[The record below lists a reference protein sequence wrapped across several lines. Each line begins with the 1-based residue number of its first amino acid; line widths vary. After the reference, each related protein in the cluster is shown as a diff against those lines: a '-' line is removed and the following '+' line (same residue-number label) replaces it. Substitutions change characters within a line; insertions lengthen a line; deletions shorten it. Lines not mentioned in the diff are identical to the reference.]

1 LSLLKISNISIQFG
15 GLIAVNHFSL
25 DINKGEIASLIG
37 PNGAG
42 KTTVFNIITGIY
54 KPSQGNV
61 FLDGEELVGK
71 KTNQIAKRGIARTFQ
86 NIKLFKH
93 LTVLKNLKIAFQEIA
108 GYNLFDVCVQ
118 SNSFKKGEKRIRE
131 QAYQMLEIFGLEGR
145 ENELAGNLPY
155 GQQRKVEIARALAIN
170 PKVLLLDEPAA
181 GMTFGEMNSLAEL
194 IRFCKERFSLGILLI
209 EHQMAFVLN
218 ISERITVMNFG
229 KIISKGSP
237 NFIQSDP
244 KVIEAYLGKRGLKR
258 VANS

>member
-1 LSLLKISNISIQFG
+1 MSLLKISNISIQFG
-15 GLIAVNHFSL
+15 GLVAVSHFSL
-25 DINKGEIASLIG
+25 DINKGEIVSLIG

-54 KPSQGNV
+54 KPSRGNV

-93 LTVLKNLKIAFQEIA
+93 LTVFKNLEIAFHEIA
-108 GYNLFDVCVQ
+108 SYNLFDVCIQ
-118 SNSFKKGEKRIRE
+118 SNSFKKGEKRIQE
-131 QAYQMLEIFGLEGR
+131 QVYHMLELFSLEDR
-145 ENELAGNLPY
+145 RNELAGNLPY

-218 ISERITVMNFG
+218 LSERITVMNFG

-237 NFIQSDP
+237 NFIQRDP
-244 KVIEAYLGKRGLKR
+244 KVIEAYLGKRGLKL